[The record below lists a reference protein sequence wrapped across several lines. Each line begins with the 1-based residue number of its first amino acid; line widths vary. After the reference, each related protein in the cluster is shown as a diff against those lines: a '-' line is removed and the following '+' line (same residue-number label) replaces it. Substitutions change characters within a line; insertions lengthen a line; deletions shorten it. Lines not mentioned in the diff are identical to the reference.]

1 MAIFHCQIKPVSRG
15 KGKSCVGAAAYRACE
30 KLIDD
35 RTGIRHDYTS
45 KRGLVD
51 AYILTPDKTP
61 ISRQALWDKAE
72 AAEVRKDARTAREY
86 EVALPHEL
94 PEHIAIECANRFASG
109 LVRRYGCA
117 ADIAIHSHGAGD
129 KRNFHAHILTTTRKY
144 EAGQLTEKT
153 HAELSD
159 KKLRSIGIATGDEQV
174 TKLRAAWAAIV
185 NDACRGYGIPGVSP
199 LSLKAQGIDREP
211 PVHLGPEASAMER
224 RGIRTRLGN
233 ENRRS
238 HGEPLQESIE
248 LESVKEEIAMR
259 EEVHAEIEAA
269 KTDLPRLASLARAEQ
284 QAIER
289 AERAK
294 QEAELAAKREQ
305 ERQERQQEEREERQQ
320 QHSHRRG
327 GLSL

>member
-1 MAIFHCQIKPVSRG
+1 MPIFHCQIKPVSRG

-35 RTGIRHDYTS
+35 RTGIRHDYTA

-61 ISRQALWDKAE
+61 ISRQRLWDMAE
-72 AAEVRKDARTAREY
+72 SAEVRKDARTAREY

-94 PEHIAIECANRFASG
+94 PEHVAIECAHRFASG
-109 LVRRYGCA
+109 LVQRYGCA

-129 KRNFHAHILTTTRKY
+129 KRNLHAHILTTTRRL
-144 EAGQLTEKT
+144 ENGQLTEKT

-159 KKLRSIGIATGDEQV
+159 KKLRSLGIAPGDEQV

-185 NDACRGYGIPGVSP
+185 NDACRGYGLPAVSP
-199 LSLKAQGIDREP
+199 LSLKDQGIDREP
-211 PVHLGPEASAMER
+211 PVHLGPQASAMER

-233 ENRRS
+233 ENRHS
-238 HGEPLQESIE
+238 LGEPLPEAQE
-248 LESVKEEIAMR
+248 LADLKEEMKTL

-269 KTDLPRLASLARAEQ
+269 RSDLPRVASLAREEQ
-284 QAIER
+284 RAIEQ

-294 QEAELAAKREQ
+294 IEAEQEARRAQEIEA
-305 ERQERQQEEREERQQ
+305 ERQEERQQ
-320 QHSHRRG
+320 HHRSR

>member
-1 MAIFHCQIKPVSRG
+1 MPIFHCQVKPVSRG

-30 KLIDD
+30 KLVDD

-129 KRNFHAHILTTTRKY
+129 KRNLHAHILTTTRRF

-159 KKLRSIGIATGDEQV
+159 KKLRSLGIATGDEQV

-185 NDACRGYGIPGVSP
+185 NDACRGYGLPAVSP
-199 LSLKAQGIDREP
+199 LSLKEQGIDREP

-233 ENRRS
+233 ENRRAM
-238 HGEPLQESIE
+238 GEPC
-248 LESVKEEIAMR
+248 LESVELSAVTEEIKMR
-259 EEVHAEIEAA
+259 EEAHAEIEAA
-269 KTDLPRLASLARAEQ
+269 KADLPRIAGLARAEQ
-284 QAIER
+284 HALEQ
-289 AERAK
+289 AERAR
-294 QEAELAAKREQ
+294 QEAELAARRE
-305 ERQERQQEEREERQQ
+305 QERQQEEIEEREERH
-320 QHSHRRG
+320 HSHRRG